1 MWCIVRITIFALV
14 VFKPT
19 TQYNM
24 NATNFGTDWTNID
37 LNSPYQAAL
46 NLLENYTF
54 DTLLLE
60 IHCNVKEINRESV
73 KAQALASIK
82 AKYLESLEILENNL
96 DNITKH
102 AQTERNSK

>member
-1 MWCIVRITIFALV
+1 MRIYIFALV

-24 NATNFGTDWTNID
+24 NATNYGTDWTNID
-37 LNSPYQAAL
+37 LSSPSQSNL

-73 KAQALASIK
+73 KAQAVASIK
-82 AKYLESLEILENNL
+82 AKYLESLDILDNNL

-102 AQTERNSK
+102 AQAERNAK